1 MRRYKRDHYMIAI
14 LFALLILPSFMVGCS
29 SLSRTVTTQRDTLY
43 VERIVDREL
52 LVRDTLETTSRVVE
66 YVADSLGEWRPQRM
80 LEEVVVQH
88 HTQKREGEE
97 RVKEDTLLK
106 SKTEIV
112 KERPIKR
119 EWYMFGVFLVLLFF
133 IFLFIKF

>member
-14 LFALLILPSFMVGCS
+14 LFALLILPSFIVGCS

-52 LVRDTLETTSRVVE
+52 LVRDALETTSRVVE